1 MGESKLMEDVGM
13 AKCLARS
20 DQWIARNPSI
30 DVTDP
35 IKRKEMLDVWSDIN
49 RELRA
54 YRTERG
60 GGVLLAQG
68 MLRRCYDLEQKGESA
83 KTPKALSHTEVEVFA
98 VARGGENT
106 LAEIGRTL
114 FEVTTDLTTLSTPEK
129 IRFLK
134 DCGNIQQSLDVVNRR
149 FDLFSK
155 LEADGVLNHDVL
167 FPRGGSHEQRRKEV
181 LEFTVWRRE
190 QRQASV
196 KGMGE
201 NEKREAYW
209 VSLTESGETYEADL
223 KDWRRRKDMG
233 KAG

>member
-1 MGESKLMEDVGM
+1 MTLS
-13 AKCLARS
+13 
-20 DQWIARNPSI
+20 
-30 DVTDP
+30 
-35 IKRKEMLDVWSDIN
+35 
-49 RELRA
+49 
-54 YRTERG
+54 
-60 GGVLLAQG
+60 
-68 MLRRCYDLEQKGESA
+68 RRVSRPRPRRHVSL
-83 KTPKALSHTEVEVFA
+83 TEVAIIA
-98 VARGGENT
+98 VAGGGENS

-114 FEVTTDLTTLSTPEK
+114 SEVNTDLTNLSTPEK

-134 DCGNIQQSLDVVNRR
+134 DCGNIQQSLDLVNRR

-167 FPRGGSHEQRRKEV
+167 FPQGGSHEQRRKEV

-209 VSLTESGETYEADL
+209 VSLRESGETYEADL